1 MRPASQTVRAV
12 TVGDDGC
19 RSGIRF
25 SDDRVRHAADDLAE
39 VVRDREKRIRVMCAD
54 GATLPKLVT
63 EFSGLVR
70 LRLDIRQAQAFF
82 ERLAE
87 MPDPLGDF
95 RLSSALW
102 VSGILAYRRCF
113 TDGNDLEKEEGH
125 RLIPQRFIDALDPE
139 QRELHVEAMHFAERN
154 IQHRVSD
161 HHDVE
166 VWFEIE
172 HGPPPRVRNVQGR
185 RIMFG
190 ARTHNAFEFAALVK
204 HFADELDGESE
215 RVKREILAAANESDI
230 ASWFT
235 PTSESPEWVNV
246 LAGNAGPIFGD
257 GVVAQMPGENR
268 SAEEPGEHD
277 WTHERGVDERRGPL
291 EP

>member
-1 MRPASQTVRAV
+1 MR
-12 TVGDDGC
+12 
-19 RSGIRF
+19 
-25 SDDRVRHAADDLAE
+25 
-39 VVRDREKRIRVMCAD
+39 AD
-54 GATLPKLVT
+54 GATLTELVR
-63 EFSGLVR
+63 EFAGLVR

-113 TDGNDLEKEEGH
+113 TNGEDLGKEGGH

-139 QRELHVEAMHFAERN
+139 QRELHVEALHFAERN
-154 IQHRVSD
+154 TPHRVSD
-161 HHDVE
+161 HDDVE

-185 RIMFG
+185 QIMFG
-190 ARTHNAFEFAALVK
+190 ARTHNVFEFAALVK
-204 HFADELDGESE
+204 HLADELDRESE

-230 ASWFT
+230 PSWFT
-235 PTSESPEWVNV
+235 ATSESPEWVNV
-246 LAGNAGPIFGD
+246 LAGKAGPIFGD
-257 GVVAQMPGENR
+257 QVGAHAPSENR
-268 SAEEPGEHD
+268 SGEEPGEP
-277 WTHERGVDERRGPL
+277 R
-291 EP
+291 

>member
-1 MRPASQTVRAV
+1 VRAD
-12 TVGDDGC
+12 TVGDDGR

-25 SDDRVRHAADDLAE
+25 SDDRVRHASDDLAE
-39 VVRDREKRIRVMCAD
+39 VVRDRNEGICVMCAN
-54 GATLPKLVT
+54 GGTLPELVT
-63 EFSGLVR
+63 EFAGLVR
-70 LRLDIRQAQAFF
+70 LRLDIRQAQSFF

-113 TDGNDLEKEEGH
+113 TDGKDVGKEGGH
-125 RLIPQRFIDALDPE
+125 RTIPQRFMDALDPE
-139 QRELHVEAMHFAERN
+139 QRELHVEAMQFAERN
-154 IQHRVSD
+154 ITHRVSD

-185 RIMFG
+185 QIMFG

-204 HFADELDGESE
+204 HLADELDRESE
-215 RVKREILAAANESDI
+215 RVKREILAAAHESDI

-246 LAGNAGPIFGD
+246 LAGNAGPLFGD
-257 GVVAQMPGENR
+257 EVVAHVPGENP
-268 SAEEPGEHD
+268 SGEQPGEHD
-277 WTHERGVDERRGPL
+277 GEHERGVEKHRGPL